1 MDFKRV
7 KIVLNPS
14 KSGTPAAARR
24 LLAVL
29 QDNGFSAMADHVEG
43 ETYDIIAV
51 LGGDGTI
58 LGILDEALDTGVPIL
73 SVNLGRVG
81 FLSEIEPGDIEA
93 DIEKLRRKE
102 YFLEK
107 RMLLEAKVP
116 GQVPVRALND
126 IVFSRAPHSARTI
139 TTEIRCGG
147 AIIDRFSGDGVI
159 VSSPTGSTAYSFSA
173 GGPVVE
179 PGMDMIIVTPI
190 CAHTLHSR
198 PFVLPPDSVIS
209 IKALNGA
216 PAQIVADGRKMI
228 DIKGDCP
235 ADVIKSDRF
244 AQFIR
249 VNRRNFFERFRGKL
263 AEWND

>member
-1 MDFKRV
+1 MDLERA

-14 KSGTPAAARR
+14 KSGAPAAARR
-24 LLAVL
+24 LLAAF
-29 QDNGFSAMADHVEG
+29 QDNGFSAIADPAEG
-43 ETYDIIAV
+43 EIYDFIAV

-58 LGILDEALDTGVPIL
+58 LGILDEALDAGVPIL

-81 FLSEIEPGDIEA
+81 FLSEIEPDEIEA
-93 DIEKLRRKE
+93 DIQKLKRKE

-116 GQVPVRALND
+116 GQASVRALND

-139 TTEIRCGG
+139 TMEIRCGG
-147 AIIDRFSGDGVI
+147 AVIDRFSGDGVI

-179 PGMDMIIVTPI
+179 PSMDLIIVTPI

-209 IKALNGA
+209 IRALNGA
-216 PAQIVADGRKMI
+216 PAQIVADGRKKI
-228 DIKGDCP
+228 DIEGDCP
-235 ADVIKSDRF
+235 AEVIKSYRF

>member
-1 MDFKRV
+1 
-7 KIVLNPS
+7 
-14 KSGTPAAARR
+14 
-24 LLAVL
+24 LLAAL
-29 QDNGFSAMADHVEG
+29 QDNGFRAMTDPAEGSACDF
-43 ETYDIIAV
+43 IAV

-58 LGILDEALDTGVPIL
+58 LGILDEALDAGVPIL

-81 FLSEIEPGDIEA
+81 FLSEIEPGEIEA
-93 DIEKLRRKE
+93 DIQKLKRKE

-107 RMLLEAKVP
+107 RMLLEAEVP
-116 GQVPVRALND
+116 GKVTVRALND
-126 IVFSRAPHSARTI
+126 IVFSRVPHSARTI
-139 TTEIRCGG
+139 TMEIRCNG
-147 AIIDRFSGDGVI
+147 AVIDRFSGDGVI

-179 PGMDMIIVTPI
+179 PSMELIIVTPI

-198 PFVLPPDSVIS
+198 PFVLPPDSAIS
-209 IKALNGA
+209 IRALNGA
-216 PAQIVADGRKMI
+216 PAQLVADGRKKI

-235 ADVIKSDRF
+235 AEIYKSDRF

-249 VNRRNFFERFRGKL
+249 VNRRNFYERFRGKL